1 MKTSTVRKA
10 SVALAAAVALIF
22 VAAAALADYP
32 SIISSFR
39 MSGVTPPYARGI
51 YGGSSGVGGIFY
63 EGPGR
68 HSFRVFTSGGSLVA
82 TYPMPGGVM
91 LGDADNPPQG
101 YPSGAFMVVDE
112 GARDVKVYNSS
123 GSFLGVWK
131 AVPPNTVGCAV
142 GGYMEKLIYLGTSD
156 GVVSVHTYSGSF
168 ITSFA
173 TGVPL
178 ADLGSAAGYRGWG
191 EYMYLGPAR
200 SGDPVRVYNWGSICG
215 TFHLPG
221 LRNAGTVMPHAGG
234 SIWSW
239 CLRNTGTEIWA
250 FRVQIGYMMPVEPAS
265 LGRIKAL
272 YK

>member
-1 MKTSTVRKA
+1 MKTSVARNA
-10 SVALAAAVALIF
+10 SLPLAVVVTLI
-22 VAAAALADYP
+22 VIGAALADYP

-39 MSGVTPPYARGI
+39 MSGVTVPYARGI
-51 YGGSSGVGGIFY
+51 YGGYGDVGGIFY
-63 EGPGR
+63 DGPGR

-101 YPSGAFMVVDE
+101 YPSGAFMIVDE
-112 GARDVKVYNSS
+112 GAHDVKVYNVS

-131 AVPPNTVGCAV
+131 AVPANTVGCAV

-178 ADLGSAAGYRGWG
+178 ADLGSAAGYRMWG

-200 SGDPVRVYNWGSICG
+200 SGDPVRVYNWGSMCG

-221 LRNAGTVMPHAGG
+221 LSNAGTVMPDAGG

-239 CLRNTGTEIWA
+239 CLRNAGTEIWA
-250 FRVQIGYMMPVEPAS
+250 YKVQVGHMMAVEPAS
-265 LGRIKAL
+265 LGRVKAL
-272 YK
+272 FK

>member
-1 MKTSTVRKA
+1 
-10 SVALAAAVALIF
+10 
-22 VAAAALADYP
+22 
-32 SIISSFR
+32 
-39 MSGVTPPYARGI
+39 
-51 YGGSSGVGGIFY
+51 
-63 EGPGR
+63 
-68 HSFRVFTSGGSLVA
+68 
-82 TYPMPGGVM
+82 
-91 LGDADNPPQG
+91 
-101 YPSGAFMVVDE
+101 MVVDE

-156 GVVSVHTYSGSF
+156 GVVSVHRYSGSF

-221 LRNAGTVMPHAGG
+221 LRNAGTVMADAGG
-234 SIWSW
+234 SIWGW
-239 CLRNTGTEIWA
+239 YLRNTGTEIWA
-250 FRVQIGYMMPVEPAS
+250 YRVQVGHMMAVEPAS

>member
-1 MKTSTVRKA
+1 MNTLITRRA
-10 SVALAAAVALIF
+10 SVALAAAVAFII
-22 VAAAALADYP
+22 VPAAFSQP
-32 SIISSFR
+32 PEIISSFR
-39 MSGVTPPYARGI
+39 MSGVAPPCARGI
-51 YGGSSGVGGIFY
+51 YGDNLIVGGIFY

-101 YPSGAFMVVDE
+101 YAAGTFAVVDE
-112 GARDVKVYNSS
+112 GARNVKVYSVT
-123 GSFLGVWK
+123 GSFVGVWK

-200 SGDPVRVYNWGSICG
+200 SGDPVRVYNWGSMCG

-221 LRNAGTVMPHAGG
+221 LTNAGTTMPHAGA

-239 CLRNTGTEIWA
+239 CLRNAGTEMWA
-250 FRVQIGYMMPVEPAS
+250 YKVQVGHMMAVEPAS